1 MKEKKEFQQR
11 RFIGILKNLKT
22 NKEKENGK
30 YIEWQRKI
38 QFEIA

>member
-1 MKEKKEFQQR
+1 MEEKKKFAQR

-30 YIEWQRKI
+30 GIG
-38 QFEIA
+38 F